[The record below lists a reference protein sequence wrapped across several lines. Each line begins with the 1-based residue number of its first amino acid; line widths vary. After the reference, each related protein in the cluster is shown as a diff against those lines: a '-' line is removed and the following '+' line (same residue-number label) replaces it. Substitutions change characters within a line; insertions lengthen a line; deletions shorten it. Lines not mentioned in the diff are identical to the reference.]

1 VKADE
6 AETMRERPAAF
17 LDRDGTITVER
28 GYLRRPDDVELIP
41 GAADAVRSLGQAGFL
56 AVVVSNQSGV
66 ARGLMTEEDVAL
78 VHEKLES
85 LLAIEGARLDGAY
98 YCPNFAE
105 GTDER
110 YTRDV
115 SCRKPA
121 PGLIERAVRDLGI
134 DLPSSVMVGDQVSDI
149 ELASGVGIPGVLVLT
164 GKGREALATA
174 RERGLPVAHSASDL
188 REAAAWIIGRT
199 RVGREGG

>member
-6 AETMRERPAAF
+6 AETMRERSAVF

-28 GYLRRPDDVELIP
+28 GHLRRPDDVELIP
-41 GAADAVRSLGQAGFL
+41 GAADAVRSLCQAGFL

-78 VHEKLES
+78 VHERLES
-85 LLAIEGARLDGAY
+85 LLAMEGARLDGAY
-98 YCPNFAE
+98 YCPNLAD

-134 DLPSSVMVGDQVSDI
+134 NLASSVMVGDQVSDV
-149 ELASGVGIPGVLVLT
+149 ELASRVGIPAVLVLT
-164 GKGREALATA
+164 GKGQESLAAA

-188 REAAAWIIGRT
+188 RDAAAWIIERT
-199 RVGREGG
+199 RVDREGG